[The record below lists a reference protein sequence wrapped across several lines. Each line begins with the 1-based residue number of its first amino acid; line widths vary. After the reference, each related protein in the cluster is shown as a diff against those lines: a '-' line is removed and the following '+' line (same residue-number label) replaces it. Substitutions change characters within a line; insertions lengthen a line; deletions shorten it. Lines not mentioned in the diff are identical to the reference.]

1 VIDNST
7 LPAYNGGGAIL
18 LRSIASERNVMETST
33 RELVMEELADLPEI
47 GLFEVLDFVRF
58 LKSQWSGMNRE
69 ERFDRAWMV
78 ARRIAAEQGITE
90 EEIAAEVAKVRQKR
104 S

>member
-1 VIDNST
+1 
-7 LPAYNGGGAIL
+7 
-18 LRSIASERNVMETST
+18 METST